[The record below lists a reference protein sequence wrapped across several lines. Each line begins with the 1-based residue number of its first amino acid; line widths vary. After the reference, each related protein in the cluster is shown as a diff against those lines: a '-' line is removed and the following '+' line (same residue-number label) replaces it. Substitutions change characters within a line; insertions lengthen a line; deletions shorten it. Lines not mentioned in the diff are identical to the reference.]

1 MAGDERTHAAFPRN
15 LQLLIKGAQHVIL
28 TDQRATFTMPKVEPI
43 SNRIRYNLPELITK
57 EQIEVWYSLMWKHFH
72 FVNLESS
79 IIASEQIQRRVKDS
93 TKEVFEVWSLIRLLF
108 FLQLLKHFRLQ
119 KFTFKTLI
127 LDNL

>member
-72 FVNLESS
+72 FVSLESS